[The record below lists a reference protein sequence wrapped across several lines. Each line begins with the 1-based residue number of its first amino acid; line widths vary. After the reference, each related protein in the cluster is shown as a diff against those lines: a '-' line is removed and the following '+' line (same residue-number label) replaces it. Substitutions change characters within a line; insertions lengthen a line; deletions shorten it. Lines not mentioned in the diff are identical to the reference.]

1 MQQTSALYRQIL
13 AMDNHWFETKVRI
26 NGTDFGE
33 SSLMSVSTSSSMF
46 SGDPE
51 IGKAISAEIDLSM
64 IAPSV
69 SIPRMAKVEP
79 FVRIGAKLI
88 SPIRVSVDQGIL
100 KLDNGSSISNDIL
113 TINDATVEDSI
124 VVFDRAE
131 YETVYSEWLP
141 KGVFYIDTRERSKN
155 DSKLKILTIHGY
167 DAMLFAEQDYSST
180 ELDWPAVDISIVNEI
195 ASMMG
200 VTVDPRT
207 AQIMTDGNVLPLP
220 ANYSLREVL
229 GYIASMYAGS
239 FIMSETG
246 ELRLVTLLELPEE
259 TSYLIDNAGDA
270 ITFGGD
276 RILV

>member
-64 IAPSV
+64 IAPSI

-88 SPIRVSVDQGIL
+88 SPIRVSVNQGIL
-100 KLDNGSSISNDIL
+100 TLDNGSSISNDIL

-167 DAMLFAEQDYSST
+167 DAMLFAEQNYSST

-200 VTVDPRT
+200 VPVDPRT
-207 AQIMTDGNVLPLP
+207 AQIMTEGNVLPLP

>member
-64 IAPSV
+64 IAPSI
-69 SIPRMAKVEP
+69 SIPRMAKIEP

-88 SPIRVSVDQGIL
+88 SPIRVSVNQGIL
-100 KLDNGSSISNDIL
+100 TLDNGSSISNDIL
-113 TINDATVEDSI
+113 TINDATIEDSI

-141 KGVFYIDTRERSKN
+141 KGVFYIDTRERSRN

-167 DAMLFAEQDYSST
+167 DAMLFAEQNYSST

-200 VTVDPRT
+200 VPVDPRT
-207 AQIMTDGNVLPLP
+207 AQIMTEGNVLPLP